1 MRGAS
6 GSAIRRR
13 SLRRACAPTS
23 VRARSRRVTPRS
35 ATGSVR
41 AVGGVPSRWE
51 EAKRAEISACARDL
65 EHARTAL
72 TELIDR
78 SRERGLEVEELE
90 DLGPVSLEIA
100 RLRHRSHRL
109 ADELAAI
116 SAEWVA

>member
-1 MRGAS
+1 M
-6 GSAIRRR
+6 
-13 SLRRACAPTS
+13 
-23 VRARSRRVTPRS
+23 
-35 ATGSVR
+35 
-41 AVGGVPSRWE
+41 GGDRSRWE
-51 EAKRAEISACARDL
+51 QSKRAEIAACERDLVRARD
-65 EHARTAL
+65 AL
-72 TELIDR
+72 TDLIDR